1 MSLSERLDEVKEVRP
16 LYGPPCSVARLLER
30 LSPEDREAVETILS
44 QRADGQGISNRKFHE
59 ILVSEGH
66 VVSYHSL
73 GNHRRK
79 QCRCFAGMDKQG

>member
-1 MSLSERLDEVKEVRP
+1 MSLTNRLSEIKESRP
-16 LYGPPCSVARLLER
+16 LYGPPCSVAQLLEK
-30 LSPEDREAVETILS
+30 LSSEDREAVESVLA
-44 QRADGQGISNRKFHE
+44 QKADGQGISNRKFHE